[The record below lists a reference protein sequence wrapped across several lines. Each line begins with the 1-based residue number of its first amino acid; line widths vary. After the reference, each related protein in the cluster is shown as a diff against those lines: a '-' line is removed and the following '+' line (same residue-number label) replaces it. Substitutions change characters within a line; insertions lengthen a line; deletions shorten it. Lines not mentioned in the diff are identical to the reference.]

1 MVHVIMEFPA
11 FYVSLA
17 TVRSL
22 EALLLDGFHITKI
35 HLLHYHMVYLI
46 YERRNEMRPKTTFK
60 AFESLMKETPN
71 SHYDSGYDGI
81 YSECRS
87 CRFHRPFW
95 MNRPCVFKECPY
107 STPRLSTLHTA
118 QEKGKNR

>member
-1 MVHVIMEFPA
+1 
-11 FYVSLA
+11 
-17 TVRSL
+17 
-22 EALLLDGFHITKI
+22 
-35 HLLHYHMVYLI
+35 
-46 YERRNEMRPKTTFK
+46 MRPQNTSK

-81 YSECRS
+81 YPECRS

-95 MNRPCVFKECPY
+95 KYQPCVFKECPY

-118 QEKGKNR
+118 QEEGKKR